1 MLKNYLRTAIRSL
14 LKNKTFSLINIV
26 GLATGTLC
34 CLYIVLYV
42 VDQYS
47 YDKHFSNDPAIYR
60 ITTTGQLPGS
70 TFNLGTAS
78 PPIAPAMKRDFGEVQ
93 QYTRAVVLNMAGLD
107 QHLLRY
113 KEKSLYEKDAVF
125 ADSTFFDVFDFHFVS
140 GNAANALNNPYSVV
154 LLRPT
159 AEKLFGKEDPIGKV
173 IDIESNGTKGDF
185 KVTGVVDES
194 LGKSHIRANLFMTMN
209 SGGIGSW
216 IMSKVNNEWAG
227 ADVAA
232 SYIRLQP
239 HANAALLESKLPAFL
254 DKYGGEE
261 LKKMGKTK
269 QLHLQPVSSIHT
281 TIGYTNEFSK
291 TVNPFFLK
299 ILLLIAVMIQVIA
312 CINFMNLSTA
322 RAARRAKEVGVRKVI
337 GAGKMAL
344 IGQFLGESMLLALV
358 SVLLAIPVLVLAL
371 PYLNQLTQVDLHL
384 TLLSDYR
391 LWFLLVGLVFF
402 TGLVAGSYPAFYLSA
417 FQAAK
422 VIKGNFSNQISAA
435 GIRRSLVVF
444 QFVLSIV
451 LIIGIIVIYAQTSF
465 IKNKDLGFDKEQKL
479 VFTFNTK
486 VEEGAVISFVN
497 DLRALADIK
506 TVSLADN
513 YPGRFSNKRDRV
525 FSLAGGTVSQ
535 TAPFMLTDE
544 YYTKTLGIRI
554 ISGREFRQNDT
565 GKVLINEAMA
575 RSLGLD
581 PAKAPGV
588 RLYTERSYEIAGVV
602 RDFNFNSLHETVKPV
617 LLMYGERKNLLSHII
632 ISISTA
638 NINGLLSRIETSWN
652 KDLPGMPI
660 DYAFLDAQVRQQYE
674 TETTL
679 TNIIDSFTVVAI
691 LISCL
696 GLFGLAA
703 FSAEQRNKEIGIRK
717 ILGSS
722 VPDLVRLLSQDFL
735 KLVGIAVLIASPI
748 GWWAMNTWLQ
758 AFAYRVVISW
768 WMFALAGGIA
778 FAIALGTV
786 SFHAIRAAVTNPV
799 RSLRSE

>member
-14 LKNKTFSLINIV
+14 LKDKTFSLINIV

-42 VDQYS
+42 VDQYG

-93 QYTRAVVLNMAGLD
+93 QYTRAVVLNMAGVD

-113 KEKSLYEKDAVF
+113 KDKSLYEKDAVF

-173 IDIESNGTKGDF
+173 IDIESNGTKSDF

-312 CINFMNLSTA
+312 SINFMNLSTA

-337 GAGKMAL
+337 GAGRMAL
-344 IGQFLGESMLLALV
+344 ICQFLGESMLLALV

-451 LIIGIIVIYAQTSF
+451 LIVGIIVIYAQTSF

-486 VEEGAVISFVN
+486 VEEGAVTSFVN

-535 TAPFMLTDE
+535 TSPFMLTDE

-602 RDFNFNSLHETVKPV
+602 RDFNFNSLHETVKPI

-722 VPDLVRLLSQDFL
+722 VPGIVRLLSQDFL

-748 GWWAMNTWLQ
+748 GWWAMYTWLQ

-778 FAIALGTV
+778 FVIALGTV

>member
-14 LKNKTFSLINIV
+14 LKNKIFSLINIF

-42 VDQYS
+42 LDQYS
-47 YDKHFSNDPAIYR
+47 YDKHFSNDAAIYR

-78 PPIAPAMKRDFGEVQ
+78 PPIAPAMRRDFGEVQ
-93 QYTRAVVLNMAGLD
+93 QYTRAIVLNMAGLY

-113 KEKSLYEKDAVF
+113 KDKSLYERDAVF
-125 ADSTFFDVFDFHFVS
+125 ADSTFFDVFNFHFVS
-140 GNAANALNNPYSVV
+140 GNAANALNTPYSVV
-154 LLRPT
+154 LLRST
-159 AEKLFGKEDPIGKV
+159 ADKLFGKEDPIGKV
-173 IDIESNGTKGDF
+173 IDIESNGTKSDF

-194 LGKSHIRANLFMTMN
+194 LGKSHIKANLFMTMN
-209 SGGIGSW
+209 SGGIGKW
-216 IMSKVNNEWAG
+216 ITGVVNNEWAG

-232 SYIRLQP
+232 SYIRLRP
-239 HANAALLESKLPAFL
+239 HTDPAILESKLPAFL

-281 TIGYTNEFSK
+281 TTGYENEFSK

-299 ILLLIAVMIQVIA
+299 ILLLIAAMIQVIA

-337 GAGKMAL
+337 GAGRMAL
-344 IGQFLGESMLLALV
+344 IGQFLGESMLLALISV
-358 SVLLAIPVLVLAL
+358 SLAIPVLVLAL
-371 PYLNQLTQVDLHL
+371 PYLNQLTQADLHL
-384 TLLSDYR
+384 TFLSDYR
-391 LWFLLVGLVFF
+391 LWLLLTGLVFF

-422 VIKGNFSNQISAA
+422 VIKGDFSNQISAV

-465 IKNKDLGFDKEQKL
+465 IKNKDLGFDKDQKL

-486 VEEGAVISFVN
+486 VEEAGVTSFVN
-497 DLRALADIK
+497 DLRALADVK
-506 TVSLADN
+506 AVSLADN
-513 YPGRFSNKRDRV
+513 YPGRFVNKRGRV

-535 TAPFMLTDE
+535 VAPFMLTDE
-544 YYTKTLGIRI
+544 YYTKTLGIRV

-575 RSLGLD
+575 HSLGLD

-602 RDFNFNSLHETVKPV
+602 RDFNFNSLHETVTPI
-617 LLMYGERKNLLSHII
+617 LLMYGEHRNLLSHII
-632 ISISTA
+632 ISINTG
-638 NINGLLSRIETSWN
+638 NINGLLSRIETAWN

-660 DYAFLDAQVRQQYE
+660 DYAFLDAQVRQLYE

-717 ILGSS
+717 ILGSG
-722 VPDLVRLLSQDFL
+722 VPGLVRLLSQDFL
-735 KLVGIAVLIASPI
+735 KLVGIAVLIAIPI
-748 GWWAMNTWLQ
+748 GWWAMSTWLQ

-768 WMFALAGGIA
+768 WMFALAGGMA
-778 FAIALGTV
+778 FVIALGTV